1 MFCFCCW
8 FSVLWSKC
16 QGCHHKYSY
25 RYIAAFCLSLVLLCI
40 DQMAYIRSKIETLCP
55 AFNRLKAIPWQR
67 LKNLKYIK
75 TADPHNFNSTIFWYG
90 KQRDQNWGN
99 FSIHNFTTTYYTVWY
114 WPKLLRTDEEA
125 SVIIGNQMN
134 RCKTA
139 MNFHK
144 YVINFLERNIKLF
157 LNFVKISFGCHIKFV
172 LLRQWTINKTAIRIS
187 F

>member
-1 MFCFCCW
+1 M
-8 FSVLWSKC
+8 
-16 QGCHHKYSY
+16 KY
-25 RYIAAFCLSLVLLCI
+25 I
-40 DQMAYIRSKIETLCP
+40 
-55 AFNRLKAIPWQR
+55 
-67 LKNLKYIK
+67 KNLKYIK

-157 LNFVKISFGCHIKFV
+157 PNFVKISFGCHIKFV

-187 F
+187 FYLIGVYADIYNLNFRPPSDGGLMIPPWTFCGGLVKRLVSFFYFYFF

>member
-75 TADPHNFNSTIFWYG
+75 TTADPHTFNSTIFFVRKATWSELG
-90 KQRDQNWGN
+90 KFFNPQFYYYLLHCLILTKTVEDGWG
-99 FSIHNFTTTYYTVWY
+99 SICHHRKPN
-114 WPKLLRTDEEA
+114 E
-125 SVIIGNQMN
+125 QM
-134 RCKTA
+134 
-139 MNFHK
+139 
-144 YVINFLERNIKLF
+144 
-157 LNFVKISFGCHIKFV
+157 
-172 LLRQWTINKTAIRIS
+172 
-187 F
+187 

>member
-55 AFNRLKAIPWQR
+55 PFNRLKAIPWQR
-67 LKNLKYIK
+67 LKNLKNIK
-75 TADPHNFNSTIFWYG
+75 TTAKPHTFNSTNFCKESNVITTGEIFQS
-90 KQRDQNWGN
+90 KILLVLT
-99 FSIHNFTTTYYTVWY
+99 SAYYTVWY

-144 YVINFLERNIKLF
+144 YVINLLERSVKLF
-157 LNFVKISFGCHIKFV
+157 LNFVKILFGSHIKICIK
-172 LLRQWTINKTAIRIS
+172 TMNNK
-187 F
+187 